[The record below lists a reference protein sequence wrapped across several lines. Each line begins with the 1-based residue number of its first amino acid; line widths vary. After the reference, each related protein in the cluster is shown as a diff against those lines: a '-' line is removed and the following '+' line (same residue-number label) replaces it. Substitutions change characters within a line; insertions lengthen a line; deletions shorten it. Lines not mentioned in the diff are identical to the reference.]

1 MRRSKLG
8 REGEGRRGSRSKALA
23 EPPFG
28 SPSEAASNQ
37 RPRDEDLRA
46 NKKFLPKIDLKMG
59 GMDQHFLS
67 R

>member
-8 REGEGRRGSRSKALA
+8 MEGDGRQGLGSKALVG
-23 EPPFG
+23 PPFG
-28 SPSEAASNQ
+28 FPSEAASNQ

-59 GMDQHFLS
+59 GMDQQFLS